1 MARERGGGEE
11 VSKVWERVV
20 SKGGKGEAKQSKVE
34 RRHIL
39 M

>member
-20 SKGGKGEAKQSKVE
+20 SKGGKGEKQSKVK
-34 RRHIL
+34 
-39 M
+39 